1 MDLVLYHHNH
11 TKSNYPDL
19 CSILKKADHH
29 SASEREDIDD
39 TQEVNKTPLISLF
52 SKIVLEGNDKVD
64 EQYIPLNKLSL
75 DDGSFNNLKPAA
87 KKDTMGGWNLVP
99 EYNRL
104 WDEFNSEFELIQNK
118 TDFNTLLALLKK
130 YASTMPSAA
139 YKSKS
144 DISLYDHSKTTAA
157 LAVSR
162 YLFNRDGDVK
172 LTQNNDL
179 NCYLAIE
186 GDISGI
192 QKFIFKISSPQEAQ
206 SGMSK
211 RLRGRSL
218 YLTLLC
224 DAIAT
229 HIAEELELCEANILF
244 CGGGRFTI
252 IGPNTQ
258 IAKEKLAEIK
268 SKLNKFFIDE
278 FNAELYLALV
288 SIECC
293 GDDLAKFG
301 QITRKLSNKLNED
314 KKHKFSDNLDDVFNF
329 DEEIKYDDL
338 CSVCGTPY
346 PKKEDSVVCK
356 TCKNHEKLGQN
367 AANADYMI
375 KCITD
380 KGEGYFIEPA
390 NVDYHFL
397 NKSRDIAD
405 KINSWSKTCK
415 KVEVIKLN
423 DTNFL
428 DLANH
433 EFESNVSFS
442 FSFMGNTVPNLGRF
456 ADNHKYMPLYF
467 EHLAKISNGAN
478 KLGVLKMD
486 VDNLGLIFSE
496 GLKES
501 YDENLGIS
509 RVSALSSQLDMFF
522 SGFVNNIA
530 SEFKVYSKVFDEDK
544 FDKKELEIQNDNEE
558 IKESVFVYKLKYGC
572 ELSDDEADKLKDY
585 EIPTIHINYSGGDDL
600 LVLGPYDDIIK
611 FAQELRNTFKIW
623 TASNPSIN
631 LSGGINIVSPK
642 FPIGKAA
649 ITSEEYL
656 DAAKSCGRDKI
667 TLFGEVVN
675 WDTKDLFKG
684 FDELF
689 DFAVKLE
696 DYCTN
701 NRLSKGIV
709 YSMLHLWQNNY
720 KNLGLLSNENK
731 WDEDVHRRL
740 SIKRFVPLFKYKLR
754 LVKDKEVFEDLNKK
768 GLKFMPWI
776 KIPVNQEINKNL
788 EEQLLRIFDSWFL
801 KFELS
806 NEFSDSK
813 LGLIPKGWKI
823 DYLGS
828 KKSCSIIKSGIDE
841 FDNSKIYIATADVD
855 NSIITSN
862 DTLITMDDKPSRA
875 NMQPISNSIW
885 FAKMI
890 DSKKLIMVD
899 EYCNDLL
906 NNYIFSTGF
915 CGLKCVD
922 KYFYYLWTFLLTDV
936 FDVMKNNFCTGTT
949 MQAINNK
956 DTKLIEFVL
965 PDDKTITQFNSIAKP
980 MFKKIYYNNLEIKK
994 LQRLRDA
1001 LLPKLMSGEIDV
1013 SKINCDLEL
1022 KYNYMKYLFNQIHT
1036 PMSKSV
1042 V

>member
-1 MDLVLYHHNH
+1 MDLAYH
-11 TKSNYPDL
+11 Y
-19 CSILKKADHH
+19 

-39 TQEVNKTPLISLF
+39 TQEVNETPLISLF
-52 SKIVLEGNDKVD
+52 SKIVLEGNDKVS
-64 EQYIPLNKLSL
+64 EKYIPLNKLSL
-75 DDGSFNNLKPAA
+75 DGESFNNLKPTD
-87 KKDTMGGWNLVP
+87 KKEAIKKQNSTSRDNS
-99 EYNRL
+99 L

-172 LTQNNDL
+172 LTQTNDL

-252 IGPNTQ
+252 IEPNTKT
-258 IAKEKLAEIK
+258 AKEKLAEIK

-293 GDDLAKFG
+293 GDDLDKFG

-338 CSVCGTPY
+338 CSVCGMPY
-346 PKKEDSVVCK
+346 DCKSDEK
-356 TCKNHEKLGQN
+356 TCDMCESHEKLGQN
-367 AANADYMI
+367 SVNAKYMI
-375 KCITD
+375 KCID
-380 KGEGYFIEPA
+380 ISEDVFNNDNYKGIYIIRPIKIGYYFIK
-390 NVDYHFL
+390 NDSKLVDT
-397 NKSRDIAD
+397 
-405 KINSWSKTCK
+405 INGLSKKCK
-415 KVEVIKLN
+415 QVEVIKLN

-428 DLANH
+428 NLANY
-433 EFESNVSFS
+433 EFNDNVSFS

-496 GLKES
+496 GLKKS

-696 DYCTN
+696 DYCTD

-720 KNLGLLSNENK
+720 KNQGLLSNENK

-754 LVKDKEVFEDLNKK
+754 LVKDKEAFEYLNKK
-768 GLKFMPWI
+768 GLKVMPWI
-776 KIPVNQEINKNL
+776 KIPVSWVS
-788 EEQLLRIFDSWFL
+788 LR
-801 KFELS
+801 
-806 NEFSDSK
+806 
-813 LGLIPKGWKI
+813 
-823 DYLGS
+823 
-828 KKSCSIIKSGIDE
+828 
-841 FDNSKIYIATADVD
+841 
-855 NSIITSN
+855 
-862 DTLITMDDKPSRA
+862 MR
-875 NMQPISNSIW
+875 
-885 FAKMI
+885 
-890 DSKKLIMVD
+890 
-899 EYCNDLL
+899 
-906 NNYIFSTGF
+906 
-915 CGLKCVD
+915 
-922 KYFYYLWTFLLTDV
+922 
-936 FDVMKNNFCTGTT
+936 
-949 MQAINNK
+949 
-956 DTKLIEFVL
+956 
-965 PDDKTITQFNSIAKP
+965 
-980 MFKKIYYNNLEIKK
+980 
-994 LQRLRDA
+994 
-1001 LLPKLMSGEIDV
+1001 
-1013 SKINCDLEL
+1013 
-1022 KYNYMKYLFNQIHT
+1022 
-1036 PMSKSV
+1036 
-1042 V
+1042 

>member
-1 MDLVLYHHNH
+1 
-11 TKSNYPDL
+11 
-19 CSILKKADHH
+19 
-29 SASEREDIDD
+29 
-39 TQEVNKTPLISLF
+39 
-52 SKIVLEGNDKVD
+52 
-64 EQYIPLNKLSL
+64 
-75 DDGSFNNLKPAA
+75 
-87 KKDTMGGWNLVP
+87 
-99 EYNRL
+99 
-104 WDEFNSEFELIQNK
+104 
-118 TDFNTLLALLKK
+118 
-130 YASTMPSAA
+130 MPSAA

-172 LTQNNDL
+172 LTQTNDL

-252 IGPNTQ
+252 IGPNTKT
-258 IAKEKLAEIK
+258 AKEKLAEIK

-293 GDDLAKFG
+293 GDDLDKFG

-338 CSVCGTPY
+338 CSVCGMPY
-346 PKKEDSVVCK
+346 DCKSDEK
-356 TCKNHEKLGQN
+356 TCDMCESHEKLGQN
-367 AANADYMI
+367 SVNAKYMI
-375 KCITD
+375 KCID
-380 KGEGYFIEPA
+380 ISEDVFNNDNYKGIYIIRPIKIGYYFIK
-390 NVDYHFL
+390 NDSKLVDT
-397 NKSRDIAD
+397 
-405 KINSWSKTCK
+405 INGLSKKCK
-415 KVEVIKLN
+415 QVEVIKLN

-428 DLANH
+428 NLANY
-433 EFESNVSFS
+433 EFNDNVSFS

-496 GLKES
+496 GLKKS

-696 DYCTN
+696 DYCTD

-720 KNLGLLSNENK
+720 KNQGLLSNENK

-754 LVKDKEVFEDLNKK
+754 LVKDKEAFEYLNKK
-768 GLKFMPWI
+768 GLKVMPWI
-776 KIPVNQEINKNL
+776 KIPVSWVS
-788 EEQLLRIFDSWFL
+788 LR
-801 KFELS
+801 
-806 NEFSDSK
+806 
-813 LGLIPKGWKI
+813 
-823 DYLGS
+823 
-828 KKSCSIIKSGIDE
+828 
-841 FDNSKIYIATADVD
+841 
-855 NSIITSN
+855 
-862 DTLITMDDKPSRA
+862 MR
-875 NMQPISNSIW
+875 
-885 FAKMI
+885 
-890 DSKKLIMVD
+890 
-899 EYCNDLL
+899 
-906 NNYIFSTGF
+906 
-915 CGLKCVD
+915 
-922 KYFYYLWTFLLTDV
+922 
-936 FDVMKNNFCTGTT
+936 
-949 MQAINNK
+949 
-956 DTKLIEFVL
+956 
-965 PDDKTITQFNSIAKP
+965 
-980 MFKKIYYNNLEIKK
+980 
-994 LQRLRDA
+994 
-1001 LLPKLMSGEIDV
+1001 
-1013 SKINCDLEL
+1013 
-1022 KYNYMKYLFNQIHT
+1022 
-1036 PMSKSV
+1036 
-1042 V
+1042 

>member
-1 MDLVLYHHNH
+1 MDLACHY
-11 TKSNYPDL
+11 
-19 CSILKKADHH
+19 

-39 TQEVNKTPLISLF
+39 TQEVNETPLISLF
-52 SKIVLEGNDKVD
+52 SKIVLEGNDKVS
-64 EQYIPLNKLSL
+64 EKYIPLNKLSL
-75 DDGSFNNLKPAA
+75 DGESFNNLKPTD
-87 KKDTMGGWNLVP
+87 KKEIIRKRNSTSR
-99 EYNRL
+99 YNSL

-172 LTQNNDL
+172 LTQTNDL

-252 IGPNTQ
+252 IGPNTK

-314 KKHKFSDNLDDVFNF
+314 KKHKFSDNLDEVFNF
-329 DEEIKYDDL
+329 DEENKHDDL
-338 CSVCGTPY
+338 CSVCGMPY
-346 PKKEDSVVCK
+346 DCKSDEK
-356 TCKNHEKLGQN
+356 TCDMCESHEKLGQN
-367 AANADYMI
+367 SVNAKYMI
-375 KCITD
+375 KCID
-380 KGEGYFIEPA
+380 ISEDVFNNDNYKGIYIIRPIKIGYYFIK
-390 NVDYHFL
+390 NDSKLVDT
-397 NKSRDIAD
+397 
-405 KINSWSKTCK
+405 INGLSKKCK
-415 KVEVIKLN
+415 QVEVIKLN

-428 DLANH
+428 NLANY
-433 EFESNVSFS
+433 EFNDNVSFS

-496 GLKES
+496 GLKKS

-696 DYCTN
+696 DYCTD

-720 KNLGLLSNENK
+720 KNQGLLSNENK

-754 LVKDKEVFEDLNKK
+754 LVKDKEAFEYLNKK
-768 GLKFMPWI
+768 GLKVMPWI
-776 KIPVNQEINKNL
+776 KIPVSWVS
-788 EEQLLRIFDSWFL
+788 LR
-801 KFELS
+801 
-806 NEFSDSK
+806 
-813 LGLIPKGWKI
+813 
-823 DYLGS
+823 
-828 KKSCSIIKSGIDE
+828 
-841 FDNSKIYIATADVD
+841 
-855 NSIITSN
+855 
-862 DTLITMDDKPSRA
+862 MR
-875 NMQPISNSIW
+875 
-885 FAKMI
+885 
-890 DSKKLIMVD
+890 
-899 EYCNDLL
+899 
-906 NNYIFSTGF
+906 
-915 CGLKCVD
+915 
-922 KYFYYLWTFLLTDV
+922 
-936 FDVMKNNFCTGTT
+936 
-949 MQAINNK
+949 
-956 DTKLIEFVL
+956 
-965 PDDKTITQFNSIAKP
+965 
-980 MFKKIYYNNLEIKK
+980 
-994 LQRLRDA
+994 
-1001 LLPKLMSGEIDV
+1001 
-1013 SKINCDLEL
+1013 
-1022 KYNYMKYLFNQIHT
+1022 
-1036 PMSKSV
+1036 
-1042 V
+1042 